1 MELHDDSLD
10 GALSSES
17 SPILTFDN
25 DLRTM
30 HFRFSGRSQVVLA
43 HTYVQTGQAHLSEI
57 GVFWTNAF

>member
-43 HTYVQTGQAHLSEI
+43 HTYVQTGQAHL
-57 GVFWTNAF
+57 